1 MRKIMILNAK
11 GGCGKS
17 TIATNL
23 ASYYAVENKK
33 VVLADFD
40 PQLSSLGWLDARNKD
55 PNWEYPEIT
64 GLDAANKTPT
74 VPNDTDI
81 LVMDAPARIHGK
93 EMSNLLRRTETL
105 LVPVLPSPVDIRAA
119 TKFIHQLMLT
129 GRISSKQSRIAVIA
143 NRVKENTLIY
153 QTLLTFLNSLRIPV
167 IACLRDS
174 QNYIRAAEKGV
185 GIFEMAPSAVYT
197 DLEQW
202 EPLLKWLKG
211 RASRPK

>member
-23 ASYYAVENKK
+23 ASYYAVDNKK
-33 VVLADFD
+33 IVLADFD
-40 PQLSSLGWLDARNKD
+40 PQLSSLAWLDARNKD

-64 GLDAANKTPT
+64 GLDAANKHPAI
-74 VPNDTDI
+74 PADTEV

-119 TKFIHQLMLT
+119 TKFIHHLMLM
-129 GRISSKQSRIAVIA
+129 GRITSKQSRIAVIA

-167 IACLRDS
+167 VACLRDS
-174 QNYIRAAEKGV
+174 QNYIRAAERGV
-185 GIFEMAPSAVYT
+185 GIFEMAPSAVYA

-202 EPLLKWLKG
+202 QPLLKWLKG
-211 RASRPK
+211 RASRAK